1 MFLLITYSA
10 KFPVNESLDKK
21 TFVELVLDWNQ
32 GSKYDKC
39 NKLEWDGETFSTQWI
54 EEEKQLSIE
63 EIEYKGIIASQFT
76 KEDEH
81 GLWKTDFILNY
92 DKKYIIVRVALETT
106 DYTTDF
112 YPTYY
117 PPFFVKKLIYRRY
130 AGSDIDI
137 PVKQKAYSLDDY
149 RNVLTG
155 LSDNKAEYTMPIVFI
170 SKKEDGNFPVEL
182 STLAFQLQGVAHV
195 LYEGDEVLLSSFS
208 DYFGCESRNGMIF
221 IVYPN
226 HNMKRNAINLLGASN
241 GNPEYIIS
249 RVKSCVYNYENQVMR
264 KDIDTWSGIQNE
276 KLYVQNH
283 SLLSDQKTLEEENE
297 DLMNV
302 FEEQLS
308 KNEAINK
315 ELSNDIQRLM
325 VENQALRMRL
335 ASKDQ
340 KPLLYMGEETEFYE
354 GEIREIILEILEDY
368 KRNIKPGTRRE
379 HVVNDVLEN
388 NDYNQVQAKRREQ
401 IKVAL
406 KGYKTLNGSLR
417 NMLESLGFIITDG
430 GKHYK
435 WTYFGDHRYV
445 TTVAKTC
452 SDNRAGMNMTST
464 IDNLML

>member
-1 MFLLITYSA
+1 MITYSA
-10 KFPVNESLDKK
+10 QFPVNEKLDKK
-21 TFVELVLDWNQ
+21 TFVNLVIDWNK
-32 GSKYDKC
+32 GSKYDKF
-39 NKLEWDGETFSTQWI
+39 NQLDWDGETFSAQWI
-54 EEEKQLSIE
+54 EGEKQLTIE
-63 EIEYKGIIASQFT
+63 EIAVRGIVASQFR

-92 DKKYIIVRVALETT
+92 DKKYITVRVALETT

-112 YPTYY
+112 YPKYY
-117 PPFFVKKLIYRRY
+117 PPFFVKKLIYRGY
-130 AGSDIDI
+130 SGEDVNI
-137 PVKQKAYSLDDY
+137 PVKQEAYSLDDY
-149 RNVLTG
+149 KDVLTC
-155 LSDNKAEYTMPIVFI
+155 LADNKGEYSMPIVFL
-170 SKKEDGNFPVEL
+170 SKKDDGTFPVEL
-182 STLAFQLQGVAHV
+182 STLAFELQGVAHV
-195 LYEGDEVLLSSFS
+195 LYEGEETILSNYE
-208 DYFGCESRNGMIF
+208 DYFACESRNGMIF

-226 HNMKRNAINLLGASN
+226 RNMKRKVINLLGASN
-241 GNPEYIIS
+241 ENPEYIIS
-249 RVKSCVYNYENQVMR
+249 RVKSCVYNYGNQVMR
-264 KDIDTWSGIQNE
+264 KDLDTWGGIQNE
-276 KLYVQNH
+276 KLFVQNH
-283 SLLSDQKTLEEENE
+283 SLLSDRKVLEEENE

-308 KNEAINK
+308 KTEAINK

-340 KPLLYMGEETEFYE
+340 KPLLYMGDETEFYE

-379 HVVNDVLEN
+379 HVVNDILEN
-388 NDYNQVQAKRREQ
+388 NDYRQTQAKRREQ

-417 NMLESLGFIITDG
+417 NMLESLGFVITDN

-445 TTVAKTC
+445 TTAAKTS
-452 SDNRAGMNMTST
+452 SDSRAGMNLAST

>member
-1 MFLLITYSA
+1 MITYSA
-10 KFPVNESLDKK
+10 QFPVGESLDKK
-21 TFVELVLDWNQ
+21 TFVNLVIDWNQ
-32 GSKYDKC
+32 GSKYDKFVQ
-39 NKLEWDGETFSTQWI
+39 LEWDGKTFSTKWI
-54 EEEKQLSIE
+54 EGEKRLSIE
-63 EIEYKGIIASQFT
+63 ELEHRGIIASQFK
-76 KEDEH
+76 KEDKY
-81 GLWKTDFILNY
+81 GLWETDFILNCE
-92 DKKYIIVRVALETT
+92 KKYITVRVALETT
-106 DYTTDF
+106 DFTTDF

-117 PPFFVKKLIYRRY
+117 PPFFVKKLIYRGY

-137 PVKQKAYSLDDY
+137 PVKQEAYSLDDY
-149 RNVLTG
+149 RNVLIS
-155 LSDNKAEYTMPIVFI
+155 LSENRAEYSMPIVFV

-182 STLAFQLQGVAHV
+182 SKLAFELQGIAHV
-195 LYEGDEVLLSSFS
+195 LYEGDEVMLSSYI
-208 DYFGCESRNGMIF
+208 DYFGCEGRNGMIF

-226 HNMKRNAINLLGASN
+226 RNMKRNVINLLGTSN
-241 GNPEYIIS
+241 DNPEYIIS

-264 KDIDTWSGIQNE
+264 KDLDTWSGLQND

-283 SLLSDQKTLEEENE
+283 ALLSDQKALEEENV

-308 KNEAINK
+308 KTEAINK
-315 ELSNDIQRLM
+315 ELSNDIQKLM

-379 HVVNDVLEN
+379 HVVTDVIEN
-388 NDYNQVQAKRREQ
+388 NDYKQTQSKRREQ

-417 NMLESLGFIITDG
+417 NMLEGLGFVITDD

-445 TTVAKTC
+445 TTAAKTS
-452 SDNRAGMNMTST
+452 SDSRAGMNLVSI

>member
-1 MFLLITYSA
+1 MITYSA
-10 KFPVNESLDKK
+10 QFPVNEKLDKK
-21 TFVELVLDWNQ
+21 TFVNLVIDWNK
-32 GSKYDKC
+32 GSKYDKF
-39 NKLEWDGETFSTQWI
+39 NQLDWDGETFSAQWI
-54 EEEKQLSIE
+54 EGEKQLTIE
-63 EIEYKGIIASQFT
+63 EIAVRGIVASQFR

-92 DKKYIIVRVALETT
+92 DKKYITVRVALETT

-117 PPFFVKKLIYRRY
+117 PPFFVKKLIYRGY
-130 AGSDIDI
+130 SGEDVNI
-137 PVKQKAYSLDDY
+137 PVKQEAYSLDDY
-149 RNVLTG
+149 KDVLTC
-155 LSDNKAEYTMPIVFI
+155 LADNKGEYSMPIVFL
-170 SKKEDGNFPVEL
+170 SKKDDGTFPVEL
-182 STLAFQLQGVAHV
+182 STLAFELQGVAHV
-195 LYEGDEVLLSSFS
+195 LYEGEETILSNYE
-208 DYFGCESRNGMIF
+208 DYFACESRNGMIF

-226 HNMKRNAINLLGASN
+226 RNMKRKVINLLGASN
-241 GNPEYIIS
+241 ENPEYIIS
-249 RVKSCVYNYENQVMR
+249 RVKSCVYNYGNQVMR
-264 KDIDTWSGIQNE
+264 KDLDTWGGIQNE
-276 KLYVQNH
+276 KLFVQNH
-283 SLLSDQKTLEEENE
+283 SLLSDRKVLEEENE

-308 KNEAINK
+308 KTEAINK

-340 KPLLYMGEETEFYE
+340 KPLLYMGDETEFYE

-379 HVVNDVLEN
+379 HVVNDILEN
-388 NDYNQVQAKRREQ
+388 NDYRQTQAKRREQ

-417 NMLESLGFIITDG
+417 NMLESLGFVITDD

-445 TTVAKTC
+445 TTAAKTS
-452 SDNRAGMNMTST
+452 SDSRAGMNLAST

>member
-1 MFLLITYSA
+1 MITYSA
-10 KFPVNESLDKK
+10 QFPVNEKLDKK
-21 TFVELVLDWNQ
+21 TFVNLVIDWNK
-32 GSKYDKC
+32 GSKYDKF
-39 NKLEWDGETFSTQWI
+39 NQLDWDGETFSAQWI
-54 EEEKQLSIE
+54 EGEKQLTIE
-63 EIEYKGIIASQFT
+63 EIAVRGIVASQFR

-92 DKKYIIVRVALETT
+92 DKKYITVRVALETT

-117 PPFFVKKLIYRRY
+117 PPFFVKKLIYRGY
-130 AGSDIDI
+130 SGEDVNI
-137 PVKQKAYSLDDY
+137 PVKQEAYSLDDY
-149 RNVLTG
+149 KDVLTC
-155 LSDNKAEYTMPIVFI
+155 LADNKGEYSMPIVFL
-170 SKKEDGNFPVEL
+170 SKKDDGTFPVEL
-182 STLAFQLQGVAHV
+182 STLAFELQGVAHV
-195 LYEGDEVLLSSFS
+195 LYEGEETILSNYE
-208 DYFGCESRNGMIF
+208 DYFACESRNGMIF

-226 HNMKRNAINLLGASN
+226 RNMKRKVINLLGASN
-241 GNPEYIIS
+241 ENPEYIIS
-249 RVKSCVYNYENQVMR
+249 RVKSCVYNYGNQVMR
-264 KDIDTWSGIQNE
+264 KDLDTWGGIQNE
-276 KLYVQNH
+276 KLFVQNH
-283 SLLSDQKTLEEENE
+283 SLLSDRKVLEEENE

-308 KNEAINK
+308 KTEAINK

-340 KPLLYMGEETEFYE
+340 KPLLYMGDETEFYE

-379 HVVNDVLEN
+379 HVVNDILEN
-388 NDYNQVQAKRREQ
+388 NDYRQTQAKRREQ

-417 NMLESLGFIITDG
+417 NMLESLGFVITDN

-445 TTVAKTC
+445 TTAAKTS
-452 SDNRAGMNMTST
+452 SDSRAGMNLAST

>member
-1 MFLLITYSA
+1 MITYSA
-10 KFPVNESLDKK
+10 QFPVNEKLDKK
-21 TFVELVLDWNQ
+21 TFVNLVIDWNQ
-32 GSKYDKC
+32 GSKYDKF
-39 NKLEWDGETFSTQWI
+39 NQIDWDGETFSKQWI
-54 EEEKQLSIE
+54 EGEKQLSIE
-63 EIEYKGIIASQFT
+63 EVAARGVIASQFR

-92 DKKYIIVRVALETT
+92 DKKYITVRVALETT

-112 YPTYY
+112 YPAYY
-117 PPFFVKKLIYRRY
+117 PPFFVKKLIYRGY
-130 AGSDIDI
+130 SGNDVNI

-149 RNVLTG
+149 KDVLTC
-155 LSDNKAEYTMPIVFI
+155 LSDNKGEYSMPIVFI
-170 SKKEDGNFPVEL
+170 SKKDNGMFPVEL
-182 STLAFQLQGVAHV
+182 STLAFELQGVAHV
-195 LYEGDEVLLSSFS
+195 LYEGDEILLSNYV

-226 HNMKRNAINLLGASN
+226 RNMKRNAINLLGASN
-241 GNPEYIIS
+241 ENPEYIIS
-249 RVKSCVYNYENQVMR
+249 RVKACVYNYGNQVMR
-264 KDIDTWSGIQNE
+264 KNFDTWDGIQNE
-276 KLYVQNH
+276 KLYIQNH
-283 SLLSDQKTLEEENE
+283 SLLSDQKVLEEENE

-308 KNEAINK
+308 KTEAINK
-315 ELSNDIQRLM
+315 ELSNDVQRLM

-354 GEIREIILEILEDY
+354 GEIREIILEILEDF
-368 KRNIKPGTRRE
+368 KRNLKPGTRRG
-379 HVVNDVLEN
+379 HVVNDILEN
-388 NDYNQVQAKRREQ
+388 NDYRQTQAKRREQ
-401 IKVAL
+401 IKGAL

-417 NMLESLGFIITDG
+417 NMLESLGFVITDD

-445 TTVAKTC
+445 TTAAKTS
-452 SDNRAGMNMTST
+452 SDSRAGMNLAST

>member
-1 MFLLITYSA
+1 MITYSA
-10 KFPVNESLDKK
+10 QFPVAESLDKK
-21 TFVELVLDWNQ
+21 TFVDLVIDWNQ
-32 GSKYDKC
+32 GSKYDKFEQ
-39 NKLEWDGETFSTQWI
+39 LEWDGVTFSTEWI
-54 EEEKQLSIE
+54 EGEKSLSIE
-63 EIEYKGIIASQFT
+63 ELEHKNIVAAQFK

-81 GLWKTDFILNY
+81 GVWKTDFILNC
-92 DKKYIIVRVALETT
+92 DKKYITIRVALETT

-117 PPFFVKKLIYRRY
+117 PPFFIKKLIYRGY
-130 AGSDIDI
+130 AGMDIDI
-137 PVKQKAYSLDDY
+137 PVNQEAYSLDEY
-149 RNVLTG
+149 RNVLQL
-155 LSDNKAEYTMPIVFI
+155 LSEGKAGYSMPIVFV
-170 SKKEDGNFPVEL
+170 SKKEDGNFPVDL
-182 STLAFQLQGVAHV
+182 SKIAFELQGVAHV
-195 LYEGDEVLLSSFS
+195 LYDGENIILSKYA

-221 IVYPN
+221 VIYPN
-226 HNMKRNAINLLGASN
+226 RNMKRNVINLLGTSN
-241 GNPEYIIS
+241 DNPEYIIS
-249 RVKSCVYNYENQVMR
+249 RVKSCVYNYENQIMR
-264 KDIDTWSGIQNE
+264 KDLDTWSGIQNE

-283 SLLSDQKTLEEENE
+283 SLLSDQKALEEENE

-308 KNEAINK
+308 KTEAINK
-315 ELSNDIQRLM
+315 DLSNDIQRLM

-379 HVVNDVLEN
+379 HVVVDVIEN
-388 NDYNQVQAKRREQ
+388 NDYKQTQAKRREQ

-417 NMLESLGFIITDG
+417 NMLESLGFVITDD

-445 TTVAKTC
+445 TTAAKTS
-452 SDNRAGMNMTST
+452 SDNRAGMNLAST